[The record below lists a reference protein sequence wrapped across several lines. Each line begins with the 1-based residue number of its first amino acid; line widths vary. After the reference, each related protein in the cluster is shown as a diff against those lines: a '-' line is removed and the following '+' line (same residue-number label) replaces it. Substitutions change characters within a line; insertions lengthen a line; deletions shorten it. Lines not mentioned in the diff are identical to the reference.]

1 MGLLFWATASV
12 AAPKV
17 AAPKDTAAL
26 VGCPYSS
33 EEVSAALGMGM
44 KWQPATVMDEA
55 GMKVATCRGIAQGA
69 NGYMFITQSAA
80 PAATAAKRFD
90 ALMRTEL
97 KGAEP
102 VEGDP
107 DGARWWARPDLK
119 SYTLVYVRGTVM
131 TRLNISSPDPDY
143 IGRLREGLLKLRR
156 LP

>member
-1 MGLLFWATASV
+1 MRTGLGLLLWATVSV
-12 AAPKV
+12 AAPKG
-17 AAPKDTAAL
+17 TADL

-90 ALMRTEL
+90 AVLRTEF
-97 KGAEP
+97 KGAEA
-102 VEGDP
+102 VEGDS

-119 SYTLVYVRGTVM
+119 SYTLVYVRGAVM
-131 TRLNISSPDPDY
+131 TRVNISSPDKDY
-143 IGRLREGLLKLRR
+143 VERLKAGLLKLRR